1 MSALQ
6 FLRNDFSPSKL
17 GAFSGLSKKKKKR
30 RRKELGAFN
39 SIPRISVDLMASL
52 WQGNGQLQLMA
63 FEQEELW
70 GRANEQIP
78 WHEKLE
84 GEEAIQN
91 RVHE

>member
-1 MSALQ
+1 
-6 FLRNDFSPSKL
+6 
-17 GAFSGLSKKKKKR
+17 
-30 RRKELGAFN
+30 
-39 SIPRISVDLMASL
+39 
-52 WQGNGQLQLMA
+52 MA

-70 GRANEQIP
+70 ETANERIP